1 MTLRLLLGSATI
13 LTIFG
18 NVTSLSTT
26 SAPQSTGDAV
36 FGGLQRTPLTQA
48 SSQKPVALP
57 SLWRSNTPF
66 GIGDEIA
73 VVAFVRHFG

>member
-1 MTLRLLLGSATI
+1 MTLRLLLSSATI

-26 SAPQSTGDAV
+26 SAPTGDAV